1 MKLGHAV
8 VTGSILQ
15 LLCWGAAQALAP
27 PAIPQ
32 PLGDRG
38 FKVYQKVAGE
48 WRAAGFLAFNEFFS
62 EAKLPVGNSE
72 KPLVL
77 RLEKIGIGNGHL
89 DLARVNGQRPQAV
102 DGDGSPLSLLKLEAK
117 DFDVVRFAEN
127 DRFLELQFPTGG
139 ELRIAAR
146 VEGSFISQTP
156 FRFPPS
162 NNYSLI
168 SPKSEFYR
176 FSPTTEPQILFAEET
191 SPGTGHP
198 WGVAT
203 ASSMLDSRN
212 LYVRLDFQS
221 DNTLDGGKDYASLHL
236 HTTDGVKTF
245 TVRQDERRWGEAKFG
260 YTSEVP
266 WQHKVYDFTIPRS
279 ELPESETIELAMSA
293 YGTAAITWTSPA
305 LAYGAQNQ
313 EYMAA
318 YVYDID
324 SSSWEVQ
331 SQPLN
336 KNGNLTGSFLAV
348 TEEDSQNKS
357 EVDIAYDGN
366 TDSFL
371 VVWQNNDGVSYIER
385 RLISGRNEYVG
396 TVMQITSTNPA
407 NGLVNPAVAHNVT
420 DGRFLLAWRETTGVS
435 NSKIV
440 GSIVGADNQIVDDDT
455 VISEFESLKDNPR
468 IAGIPDEGGFLV
480 VWEDDRNDEPGFKDI
495 YFRMIAADGIA
506 ITAEEPIFSGPGSQK
521 APDVAYDPVRQ
532 RALIVGEDYNDGGY
546 DIRGRFVTAGGTL
559 AGEAFFISEASGG
572 QHEPQ
577 VAYAGNGNFLVVW
590 QDEGVQPYEIH
601 GRFYTSNGETLGDE
615 RTFVSM
621 GDNDVEN
628 PSLTGSGGTSL
639 LLAYNYYDIDL
650 SQERFATVAISAPAS
665 SKLLLYMP
673 AILQPRERQQNN

>member
-15 LLCWGAAQALAP
+15 ILCWGAAQALAT

-62 EAKLPVGNSE
+62 EAKLPVGNGE

-102 DGDGSPLSLLKLEAK
+102 DGDGSPFSLMKLEAK

-266 WQHKVYDFTIPRS
+266 WQHKIYDFTIPRS

-293 YGTAAITWTSPA
+293 YGTAAISWSSPA

-318 YVYDID
+318 YIYDNN
-324 SSSWEVQ
+324 SSEWQVR
-331 SQPLN
+331 SQLVE
-336 KNGNLTGSFLAV
+336 KNGDLSGSFLPV
-348 TEEDSQNKS
+348 TDLNMQNKS
-357 EVDIAYDGN
+357 NADIAYDGN
-366 TDSFL
+366 TDHFL
-371 VVWQNNDGVSYIER
+371 VVWENDDVPYIQR
-385 RLISGRNEYVG
+385 TLISGDNQTTSDVLP
-396 TVMQITSTNPA
+396 ITSHNQ
-407 NGLVNPAVAHNVT
+407 LDDPAVAYNVIN
-420 DGRFLLAWRETTGVS
+420 GRFLLAWEEWTIVGT
-435 NSKIV
+435 NSHIG
-440 GSIVGADNQIVDDDT
+440 GSIVNAVNQIVAET
-455 VISEFESLKDNPR
+455 VISDVDSRKDHPR
-468 IAGIPDEGGFLV
+468 IAGIGEGGFLV
-480 VWEDDRNDEPGFKDI
+480 VWEDNRNATMDKDI
-495 YFRMIAADGIA
+495 YFRMIAADGTPMA
-506 ITAEEPIFSGPGSQK
+506 TDAPVFSGPGSQA
-521 APDVAYDPVRQ
+521 APDIAYDPVRQ
-532 RALIVGEDYNDGGY
+532 RALIVWEDYNDGGY
-546 DIRGRFVTAGGTL
+546 DVRGRFVTAGGIL

-572 QHEPQ
+572 QYQPQ

-590 QDEGVQPYEIH
+590 QDQGVQPHYEIH

-650 SQERFATVAISAPAS
+650 GTEDFGTVAISAPAS